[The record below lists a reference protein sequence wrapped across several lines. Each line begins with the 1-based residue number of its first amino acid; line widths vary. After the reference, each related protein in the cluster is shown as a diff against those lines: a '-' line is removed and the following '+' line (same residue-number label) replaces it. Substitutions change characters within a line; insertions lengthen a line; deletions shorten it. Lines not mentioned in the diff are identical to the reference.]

1 MPSATIATVCASVV
15 CLLAAQ
21 AAGFQIDD
29 IPFNVI
35 PETEAA
41 RPDTVLSHAWLDVRE
56 LLDWVR
62 ERAIVRVSLEDID
75 NLRITAHE
83 FPVTAQ

>member
-1 MPSATIATVCASVV
+1 
-15 CLLAAQ
+15 
-21 AAGFQIDD
+21 
-29 IPFNVI
+29 
-35 PETEAA
+35 
-41 RPDTVLSHAWLDVRE
+41 
-56 LLDWVR
+56 VR